1 MLETKTRFDGLE
13 AHEVLAVLARLH
25 DELETAANS
34 LFDAVGQF
42 GVYLDD
48 AIDAIGKRNAADA
61 GHAFYMDE
69 DPENVAY
76 LDSLVVRVKARADGD
91 DA

>member
-1 MLETKTRFDGLE
+1 MLETTTRFDGLE
-13 AHEVLAVLARLH
+13 AHEVLAVLHRLH
-25 DELETAANS
+25 GELEAATRC
-34 LFDAVGQF
+34 LTDAVGQF

-48 AIDAIGKRNAADA
+48 AIDAIGKRNEADA

-76 LDSLVVRVKARADGD
+76 LDSLVARVKARADGD